1 MAQECILKA
10 FLFLDCVSC
19 ALLKVQYVVL
29 GKTFES
35 EETELHWLNI
45 LYAQTNLMNK
55 LSLFSQLNK
64 LNKQAELKGQHSVLL
79 FIFVYMWRTLP
90 PF

>member
-1 MAQECILKA
+1 
-10 FLFLDCVSC
+10 
-19 ALLKVQYVVL
+19 
-29 GKTFES
+29 
-35 EETELHWLNI
+35 
-45 LYAQTNLMNK
+45 MNK

-79 FIFVYMWRTLP
+79 FIFVYMWQTLP